1 MERIDTHE
9 IDLCIWLIII
19 WNEKYEPKKKT
30 ENKNNHQLSLT
41 AHTQNTH
48 YLIPYKD
55 TDSSLLPAT
64 CEWQCV
70 CTHYVYALITR
81 FLLLTTNVD
90 FSSSLALSLSLSI
103 CCTTPI
109 IRRSVYIV
117 RVQSVSVRAYQCVY
131 QVLCLPAFLCMNYQ
145 RPQQITELRYTIYRY
160 DWRLT
165 MGAHCFCIVKPLFS
179 PFAFSYSK
187 SKWATNWF
195 HHSQQHCHRR
205 SSRTH
210 TIKAPQI
217 NWIHAHVGRCVSQC
231 AKIPLL

>member
-109 IRRSVYIV
+109 NRRSVYIV

-145 RPQQITELRYTIYRY
+145 RPQQITELRYTINRY
-160 DWRLT
+160 N
-165 MGAHCFCIVKPLFS
+165 GCPLLLYCETSLFPLRFLLFEIQVSNQLIPSFS
-179 PFAFSYSK
+179 TAL
-187 SKWATNWF
+187 
-195 HHSQQHCHRR
+195 
-205 SSRTH
+205 SSTKFTH
-210 TIKAPQI
+210 T
-217 NWIHAHVGRCVSQC
+217 HH
-231 AKIPLL
+231 